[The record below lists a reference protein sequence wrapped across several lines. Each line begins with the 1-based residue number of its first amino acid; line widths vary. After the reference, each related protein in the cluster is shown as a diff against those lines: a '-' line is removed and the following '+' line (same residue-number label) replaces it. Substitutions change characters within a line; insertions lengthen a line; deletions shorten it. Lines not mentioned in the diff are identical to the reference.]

1 MKMNN
6 AVFLFVKQQIPV
18 FVLAECQINHY
29 SYFLFVFFLHLSNV
43 RLEIIIVS
51 FSFLIQLNKY
61 IQLFNFQILIFF
73 CIKLRK
79 RISSREKK
87 DYLLVFF
94 SFVDVCYD
102 YNKSW
107 LHFHS
112 QRQRKYCFYSQ

>member
-61 IQLFNFQILIFF
+61 IQLFNFQILFF
-73 CIKLRK
+73 LYQAEKKNLK
-79 RISSREKK
+79 QREKRLFACFF
-87 DYLLVFF
+87 LL
-94 SFVDVCYD
+94 
-102 YNKSW
+102 
-107 LHFHS
+107 
-112 QRQRKYCFYSQ
+112 R